1 MSEAPTLPRRFYK
14 QVIVAEGEGD
24 AHVVKLDDRT
34 LRTPGGLVFVA
45 PTKAL
50 AQLCAEEWAA
60 QGEHIVP
67 ASMPITQLAFAALDS
82 TAKRREELCSY
93 VASFG
98 ATDLCCHRAEA
109 PADLVERQALAWDS
123 LVDWGRTALG
133 VSLPVVTGVIAA
145 SVGGETLARLRAH
158 AAALDDFRLTALAQ
172 TAGLAGSVLI
182 AFALLRRSIGPE
194 EAFAAAALDNL
205 WSLERWGEDE
215 EARTRLDRQR
225 AEFMALGRFIEAL
238 EA

>member
-1 MSEAPTLPRRFYK
+1 
-14 QVIVAEGEGD
+14 
-24 AHVVKLDDRT
+24 
-34 LRTPGGLVFVA
+34 
-45 PTKAL
+45 
-50 AQLCAEEWAA
+50 
-60 QGEHIVP
+60 
-67 ASMPITQLAFAALDS
+67 
-82 TAKRREELCSY
+82 
-93 VASFG
+93 
-98 ATDLCCHRAEA
+98 
-109 PADLVERQALAWDS
+109 
-123 LVDWGRTALG
+123 
-133 VSLPVVTGVIAA
+133 VVTGVIAA